1 MVAGRGGGSVRPFDD
16 WLAETTGDEEFD
28 PLLCFLAA
36 SPRGLAGAALC
47 WRSAFVKDLVVHES
61 WRRGGV
67 ADALLRQVFATF
79 ATRDA
84 TAVELNV
91 QSTNPGAVRL
101 YERVGFRVVDRL
113 LPR

>member
-47 WRSAFVKDLVVHES
+47 WRS
-61 WRRGGV
+61 
-67 ADALLRQVFATF
+67 FATF